1 MEEVIKQTRV
11 KMSASL
17 NAKGNVQWDITSE
30 FPTLDES
37 AENLDGALK
46 KMQKIVADNG
56 YKEAGK

>member
-1 MEEVIKQTRV
+1 
-11 KMSASL
+11 MSASL